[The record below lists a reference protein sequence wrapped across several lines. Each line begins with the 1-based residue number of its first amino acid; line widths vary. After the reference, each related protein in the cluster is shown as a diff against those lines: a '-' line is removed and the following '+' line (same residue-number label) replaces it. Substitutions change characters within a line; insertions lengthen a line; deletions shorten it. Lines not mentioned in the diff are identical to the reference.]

1 MKYLLSF
8 VGATFAIVL
17 FLFLFSEESAYAYID
32 PGTGSMI
39 LQAVLAAIVGSA
51 VAIKIFWRKIK
62 SLCLRLVGKGNP
74 GNPTQTDA
82 K

>member
-1 MKYLLSF
+1 MKYSF
-8 VGATFAIVL
+8 HFVPAMFAFALIVV
-17 FLFLFSEESAYAYID
+17 LFSEKVAYAYID

-74 GNPTQTDA
+74 RNPTQTDA

>member
-1 MKYLLSF
+1 MKYSF
-8 VGATFAIVL
+8 HFVPATFAFALIVV
-17 FLFLFSEESAYAYID
+17 LFSEKSAYAYID

-62 SLCLRLVGKGNP
+62 SLYLRLVGKGNP